1 MVNYALTGT
10 PGTGKTSL
18 SKLLDQKVIS
28 LSEYYEEV
36 IKKSTLNP
44 SEILGLPELGHL
56 GEGSEADIA
65 VLKIIEGDFGLIDNG
80 LTGNRKLNTSSIIE
94 NQLTIKSGRV
104 VWDRNGLSF
113 GNYEDTPKPD
123 YDSIY

>member
-1 MVNYALTGT
+1 MTKMMHLGIT
-10 PGTGKTSL
+10 L
-18 SKLLDQKVIS
+18 
-28 LSEYYEEV
+28 EEV
-36 IKKSTLNP
+36 IKKSSLNP

-65 VLKIIEGDFGLIDNG
+65 VLKIVDGDFGLIDNG
-80 LTGNRKLNTSSIIE
+80 LTGNRKLKTTSIIE
-94 NQLTIKSGRV
+94 NELTIKGGKV